1 MSLLKKLLVR
11 AGLMVGAAIP
21 LAACSLAPTYKVP
34 HVAIP
39 ATYKTAQ
46 APFEPANPSAQLS
59 QGPWWTIFNDAKLSG
74 LEKQLDANNPS
85 LLAEQETYTQARAVV
100 GEARSQ
106 LFPQLSA
113 QAFGSLNGESKHAL
127 FHNPSSLPVE
137 ESSLGYGAA
146 ASWEPDLW
154 GEIRNRTQFAKANAQ
169 ATAALVASARLGLE
183 LELAEDYIELR
194 GLDTQHALYQRTLDY
209 YGDAVKIT
217 QLRYDSKIAAGLD
230 LERAKDQFS
239 SAQAADTDVQAKRA
253 VLVNAIAV
261 LTGSNPSAFELP
273 AEQLSN
279 LSVPNVPAGVPST
292 LLQRRPDI
300 AAAER
305 QVAAANAAVGV
316 ARAAFYPNI
325 QLGAAFGFVD
335 DGLALAALPESAW
348 SVGSSAVLPLFEG
361 GLRRAEEQQS
371 WSALRQ
377 ATDTYRATV
386 LQAFREV
393 EDQLSS
399 TSKLGAE
406 SIQRKDAV
414 TAALKVQTNA
424 MQLYTSGLD
433 NYLNVAVAQKS
444 ALDAELS
451 AVQVET
457 RRLQTAVKLVGAL
470 GGGWTVADM
479 PTSDQTVPFSP
490 IGIGGSSAQAKQ
502 H

>member
-1 MSLLKKLLVR
+1 MSLLKKLLLR
-11 AGLMVGAAIP
+11 AGLLIGAAIP
-21 LAACSLAPTYKVP
+21 LAACSLAPTYKPP
-34 HVAIP
+34 HVVIP
-39 ATYKTAQ
+39 AAYKTVQ
-46 APFEPANPSAQLS
+46 APFERANPTAQLS
-59 QGPWWTIFNDAKLSG
+59 QGPWWTIFNDAELSG
-74 LEKQLDANNPS
+74 LEKQLDAMNPS

-127 FHNPSSLPVE
+127 FHNPSSLSAE

-154 GEIRNRTQFAKANAQ
+154 GEIRNRTQYAKANAQ
-169 ATAALVASARLGLE
+169 ASAALVASARLGLE

-209 YGDAVKIT
+209 YGDAVKVT
-217 QLRYDSKIAAGLD
+217 KLRYESKIAAGLD
-230 LERAKDQFS
+230 LERAKDQLA
-239 SAQAADTDVQAKRA
+239 SAQAADTDAQAKRA

-261 LTGSNPSAFELP
+261 LTGNNPSSFEIP

-279 LSVPNVPAGVPST
+279 LSVPTVPAGVPST

-305 QVAAANAAVGV
+305 EVAAANAAVGV

-325 QLGAAFGFVD
+325 RLGAAFGFVD

-361 GLRRAEEQQS
+361 GLRRSEEQQS

-399 TSKLGAE
+399 TSKLGTE

-414 TAALKVQTNA
+414 TAALKVQTTA

-433 NYLNVAVAQKS
+433 NYLNVTVAQKS

-457 RRLQTAVKLVGAL
+457 RRLQTAVRLVGAL
-470 GGGWTVADM
+470 GGGWTAADM
-479 PTSDQTVPFSP
+479 PTAGQAVPFSP
-490 IGIGGSSAQAKQ
+490 IGIGKLSGEAKQ
-502 H
+502 Q

>member
-1 MSLLKKLLVR
+1 MSLLKSLFLR
-11 AGLMVGAAIP
+11 AGLFIGAVVP
-21 LAACSLAPTYKVP
+21 LAACSLAPTYKPP

-39 ATYKTAQ
+39 AAYKTVQ

-59 QGPWWTIFNDAKLSG
+59 QGPWWTIFNDAELSG
-74 LEKQLDANNPS
+74 LEKQLDAANPS
-85 LLAEQETYTQARAVV
+85 LLAAQETYTQARSVV
-100 GEARSQ
+100 AEARSQ

-113 QAFGSLNGESKHAL
+113 QAFGSLNGQSKHAL

-154 GEIRNRTQFAKANAQ
+154 GEIRNRTQYAKANAQ
-169 ATAALVASARLGLE
+169 ATAALVASAKLGLE

-194 GLDTQHALYQRTLDY
+194 GLDTEQALYKGTLDY
-209 YGDAVKIT
+209 YGEAVKIT

-230 LERAKDQFS
+230 LERAKDQLA
-239 SAQAADTDVQAKRA
+239 SAQAADTDVQAKRE
-253 VLVNAIAV
+253 VLSNAIAV
-261 LTGSNPSAFELP
+261 LTGNNPSSFEIP
-273 AEQLSN
+273 VDALSN
-279 LSVPNVPAGVPST
+279 LSVPVVPAGVPST

-325 QLGAAFGFVD
+325 KLGADFGFVD
-335 DGLALAALPESAW
+335 DGLALAALPESVW
-348 SVGSSAVLPLFEG
+348 SIGSSAVMPLFEG

-377 ATDTYRATV
+377 ATDSYRATV
-386 LQAFREV
+386 LQAFQEV

-399 TSKLGAE
+399 TNKLDTE
-406 SIQRKDAV
+406 STQRKDAV
-414 TAALKVQTNA
+414 TAALKVQTTA

-444 ALDAELS
+444 ALSAELS
-451 AVQVET
+451 AVELQT

-470 GGGWTVADM
+470 GGGWTVANM
-479 PTSDQTVPFSP
+479 PTPDQTVPFSP
-490 IGIGGSSAQAKQ
+490 FGIGNSAGKAKQ
-502 H
+502 Q

>member
-1 MSLLKKLLVR
+1 MSHLKAFFLR
-11 AGLMVGAAIP
+11 AGLLLGAAVP
-21 LAACSLAPTYKVP
+21 LAACSLAPVYKP
-34 HVAIP
+34 PQVAIP
-39 ATYKTAQ
+39 AAYKTVQ
-46 APFEPANPSAQLS
+46 APFEQANPMAQLS
-59 QGPWWTIFNDAKLSG
+59 QGPWWSIFDDAELSG
-74 LEKQLDANNPS
+74 LEKQLDNANPS
-85 LLAEQETYTQARAVV
+85 LLAEQEAYTQARSVV
-100 GEARSQ
+100 AEARSQ

-113 QAFGSLNGESKHAL
+113 QAFGSLNGESKHTL

-169 ATAALVASARLGLE
+169 AAAALVASARLGLE

-194 GLDTQHALYQRTLDY
+194 GLDTQHALYQHTLDY
-209 YGDAVKIT
+209 YADAVKIT
-217 QLRYDSKIAAGLD
+217 QLRYQSKLAAGLD
-230 LERAKDQFS
+230 LERAKAQLA
-239 SAQAADTDVQAKRA
+239 SAQAADTDVQAQRA
-253 VLVNAIAV
+253 VLANAIAV
-261 LTGSNPSAFELP
+261 LTGNNPSSFDLP
-273 AEQLSN
+273 VKLLTN
-279 LSVPNVPAGVPST
+279 LSVPAIPAGVPST

-325 QLGAAFGFVD
+325 RLGADFGFVD

-361 GLRRAEEQQS
+361 GLRRAEERQS

-377 ATDTYRATV
+377 ATDSYRATV

-393 EDQLSS
+393 ENELTM
-399 TSKLGAE
+399 TSKLQTE
-406 SIQRKDAV
+406 SIQRKAAV
-414 TAALKVQTNA
+414 TAALQVQSSA

-444 ALDAELS
+444 ALGAELS
-451 AVQVET
+451 AVQVQT
-457 RRLQTAVKLVGAL
+457 RRLQSAVKLVGAL
-470 GGGWTVADM
+470 GGGWTVAEM
-479 PTSDQTVPFSP
+479 PTGDQTVPFSA
-490 IGIGGSSAQAKQ
+490 IGLDKKSSDEKKP
-502 H
+502 

>member
-1 MSLLKKLLVR
+1 MSLLKSLFLR
-11 AGLMVGAAIP
+11 AGLLVAAAVP
-21 LAACSLAPTYKVP
+21 LAACSLAPIYKPP
-34 HVAIP
+34 HVAVP
-39 ATYKTAQ
+39 AAYKTAQ
-46 APFEPANPSAQLS
+46 APFEQANPKAQLS
-59 QGPWWTIFNDAKLSG
+59 QGPWWNIFNDPELSG
-74 LEKQLDANNPS
+74 LEKQLDAANPD
-85 LLAEQETYTQARAVV
+85 LLAEQETYTQARSVV
-100 GEARSQ
+100 AEARSQ
-106 LFPQLSA
+106 LFPKLSA
-113 QAFGSLNGESKHAL
+113 QAFGSLNGQSKHAL
-127 FHNPSSLPVE
+127 FHNPSSQPVE

-146 ASWEPDLW
+146 ASWEPDIW

-169 ATAALVASARLGLE
+169 ATSALVASSKLDLE
-183 LELAEDYIELR
+183 LELAEDYIGLR
-194 GLDTQHALYQRTLDY
+194 GLDTQHALYQGTLEY

-230 LERAKDQFS
+230 LERAKDQLA

-253 VLVNAIAV
+253 VLENAIAV
-261 LTGSNPSAFELP
+261 LTGNNPSSFDIPVDALT
-273 AEQLSN
+273 N
-279 LSVPNVPAGVPST
+279 LTVPTVPAGVPST

-325 QLGAAFGFVD
+325 KLGADFGFVD
-335 DGLALAALPESAW
+335 DGLALAALPESVW

-377 ATDTYRATV
+377 ATDSYRATV

-393 EDQLSS
+393 EDQLST
-399 TSKLGAE
+399 TSKLNTE

-414 TAALKVQTNA
+414 TAALKVQTTA

-433 NYLNVAVAQKS
+433 DYLNVAVAQRS
-444 ALDAELS
+444 ALSAELD
-451 AVQVET
+451 AVQLET

-490 IGIGGSSAQAKQ
+490 VGIGKTSSEATHQ
-502 H
+502 

>member
-1 MSLLKKLLVR
+1 MSLLKTLLLR
-11 AGLMVGAAIP
+11 AGLLIGAAVP
-21 LAACSLAPTYKVP
+21 LAACSLAPTYKPP

-46 APFEPANPSAQLS
+46 APFEPANPAAQLS
-59 QGPWWTIFNDAKLSG
+59 QGPWWTIFNDSELTS
-74 LEKQLDANNPS
+74 LEKQLDAANPS
-85 LLAEQETYTQARAVV
+85 LLAEQETYTQARSVV
-100 GEARSQ
+100 AEARSQ

-169 ATAALVASARLGLE
+169 ASAALVASARLGLE
-183 LELAEDYIELR
+183 LDLAEDYIELR
-194 GLDTQHALYQRTLDY
+194 GLDTQHALYQNTLAY
-209 YGDAVKIT
+209 YTDAVKVT

-230 LERAKDQFS
+230 LERAKDQLAT
-239 SAQAADTDVQAKRA
+239 AQAADTDVQAKRE
-253 VLVNAIAV
+253 VLANAIAV
-261 LTGSNPSAFELP
+261 LTGNNPSSFEIQVD
-273 AEQLSN
+273 QLSN
-279 LSVPNVPAGVPST
+279 LSVPTVPAGVPST

-325 QLGAAFGFVD
+325 RLGADFGFVD

-371 WSALRQ
+371 WSVLRQ

-386 LQAFREV
+386 LEAFREV

-399 TSKLGAE
+399 TNKLGAE
-406 SIQRKDAV
+406 AVQRKDAV
-414 TAALKVQTNA
+414 TAALKVQTTA

-433 NYLNVAVAQKS
+433 NYLSVTVAQKS

-451 AVQVET
+451 AVQVDT

-479 PTSDQTVPFSP
+479 PTADQTVPFSP
-490 IGIGGSSAQAKQ
+490 VGISKSSGATNQR
-502 H
+502 